1 MPMPTQA
8 TVSHASL
15 AAASLLAACGLLV
28 AAPAAAEPLRA
39 LYSVRG
45 GGLQMMQVEAVFD
58 LDTPGRYSI
67 TAAWRTTGMARLF
80 GGAEFSGGTEGRW
93 VGNQA
98 RPQRYNVAGT
108 MRGEARRTLMEY
120 PAGQPV
126 LRIRQAD
133 PDEQR
138 DPVPEAQTRN
148 TTDQFSAIAQL
159 TRIIAETGRCDAQ
172 SVVYDGARRVEMQTR
187 TAGRDRL
194 FPWSTAWHGEALRC
208 AFTGLQTAGFKRD
221 DSERAREPQEGVAWM
236 APPRPGDMP
245 IPVRLEI
252 PSRLFG
258 AMTIYLMEVGPAA
271 PAARAASSN
280 AGSAAGASA
289 AGAPSAASRGP

>member
-1 MPMPTQA
+1 MPMATQA

-15 AAASLLAACGLLV
+15 AAVSLLAVLGLTQ

-45 GGLQMMQVEAVFD
+45 GGLQMMQVEATFD

-67 TAAWRTTGMARLF
+67 TAVWRTTGMARLF
-80 GGAEFSGGTEGRW
+80 GGTEFSGGVEGRW
-93 VGNQA
+93 VGSQA

-108 MRGEARRTLMEY
+108 LRGEPRRTMLEY

-126 LRIRQAD
+126 LRIRLPEVD
-133 PDEQR
+133 KER

-148 TTDQFSAIAQL
+148 TTDQFTAVAQL
-159 TRIIAETGRCDAQ
+159 TRIIA
-172 SVVYDGARRVEMQTR
+172 VIYDGARRVEMQSR

-194 FPWSTAWHGEALRC
+194 FPWSTAWQGEALRC
-208 AFTGLQTAGFKRD
+208 AFTGLQTAGFKHD
-221 DSERAREPQEGVAWM
+221 DGERAREPQEGVAWM
-236 APPRPGDMP
+236 ASPRPGDMP

-258 AMTIYLMEVGPAA
+258 AMTVYLMEVGPAR
-271 PAARAASSN
+271 PSARAASSN
-280 AGSAAGASA
+280 AGSAAGLSA
-289 AGAPSAASRGP
+289 TGAPSAASRGP